1 MGIATSF
8 RILVVEDNDLLRRSI
23 HELLIR
29 NKYLAISVES
39 AAAALE
45 LLGMQRFDLVI
56 SDYKMAGMNGI
67 ELLRKIKQA
76 WPGTEVIIITA
87 YGTIPKGV
95 EAIKLGAFDY
105 LTKPFS
111 NEELI
116 SQITALEDQRN
127 DVAVRQ
133 NLESKMR
140 QMPEFDAIVGRSE
153 KIIETMVIISKIAK
167 SDATVL
173 IYGES
178 GTGKEL
184 VAKSIHALSNRNKC
198 PFVDINCGA
207 IPENLQES
215 ELFGHKKGAFTNAH
229 FDKVGLMEMANDGS
243 VFLDEIA
250 ETSQSTQVKLLRF
263 LQEKEIRRVGD
274 NHVRKVDVRMI
285 VATNKNLTKEVE
297 NGNFREDLYYR
308 LNVIPIRVPPLRER
322 KKDIPILV
330 EHFLKKSSGIQN
342 NKVKRL
348 SRRTCSMLLNYHW
361 PGNVRELENV
371 IYRAMALA
379 ESTEITPDLL
389 PEEIRSGRERSR
401 LNASAPKLVEIESE
415 VILKTLKRMNGHR
428 KRTAMELGISKT
440 TLWRKLKEIPESQK
454 TRFGLE

>member
-1 MGIATSF
+1 MGISTSF
-8 RILVVEDNDLLRRSI
+8 RILVVEDNDLLRKSI

-29 NKYLAISVES
+29 NKYLATSAES
-39 AAAALE
+39 ATDALE
-45 LLGMQRFDLVI
+45 LLGRQRFDLVI

-67 ELLRKIKQA
+67 ELLRKIKQS
-76 WPGTEVIIITA
+76 WPGTDVIIITA

-95 EAIKLGAFDY
+95 EAIKFGAFDY

-116 SQITALEDQRN
+116 SQITALEDQSK

-133 NLESKMR
+133 NLESKLR

-153 KIIETMVIISKIAK
+153 KIIETMAIISKVAK
-167 SDATVL
+167 TDATVL

-184 VAKSIHALSNRNKC
+184 VAKSLHALSKRNKC
-198 PFVDINCGA
+198 PFIDINCGA

-229 FDKVGLMEMANDGS
+229 FDKVGLMEMANGGS

-250 ETSQSTQVKLLRF
+250 ETSHSTQVKLLRF

-274 NHVRKVDVRMI
+274 NHIRKVDVRMI
-285 VATNKNLTKEVE
+285 VATNKDLKKVVAKGT
-297 NGNFREDLYYR
+297 FREDLYYR
-308 LNVIPIRVPPLRER
+308 LNVIPISVPPLRER

-330 EHFLKKSSGIQN
+330 EHFIKKSSGIQN
-342 NKVKRL
+342 NKVKRI
-348 SRRTCSMLLNYHW
+348 SRQTCSMLLNYPW

-379 ESTEITPDLL
+379 EFPEITPELL
-389 PEEIRSGRERSR
+389 PEEIRSGEAFSR
-401 LNASAPKLVEIESE
+401 RNAQAPKLAEIESE
-415 VILKTLKRMNGHR
+415 VILNTLKRMNGH
-428 KRTAMELGISKT
+428 KKKTAMELGISKT
-440 TLWRKLKEIPESQK
+440 TLWRKLKEITDTQK
-454 TRFGLE
+454 VRFDLE